1 MRDRQ
6 DTGKLGREPVTGLGG
21 RQGPGVEGGVGF
33 SSEHDGKSGRAVCD
47 LDKVPWLLGREW
59 VVLGARVGP
68 GRPVRRLL
76 L

>member
-1 MRDRQ
+1 M
-6 DTGKLGREPVTGLGG
+6 GLGG
-21 RQGPGVEGGVGF
+21 RQGPGAEGGVGF
-33 SSEHDGKSGRAVCD
+33 FSEHEGKSGRAVCD
-47 LDKVPWLLGREW
+47 FDKVPWLLGGER